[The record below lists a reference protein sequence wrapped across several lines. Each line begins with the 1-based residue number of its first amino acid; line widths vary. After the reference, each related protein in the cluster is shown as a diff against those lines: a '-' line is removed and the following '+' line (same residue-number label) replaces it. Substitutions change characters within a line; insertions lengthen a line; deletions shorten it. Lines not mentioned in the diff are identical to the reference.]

1 MGKTTIDEFVKR
13 QELKHIVDSTITSVA
28 TDIQNKDTLPGQ
40 TADTVMALA
49 MLVMA
54 RATLT

>member
-1 MGKTTIDEFVKR
+1 MGQAAIEELTKR
-13 QELKHIVDSTITSVA
+13 QEIRNMVDSAIISVA
-28 TDIQNKDTLPGQ
+28 TEIQNKEILPEQ
-40 TADTVMALA
+40 RADTVMALA

>member
-1 MGKTTIDEFVKR
+1 MGQAAIEELTKR
-13 QELKHIVDSTITSVA
+13 QEIKNMVDSTIISVA
-28 TDIQNKDTLPGQ
+28 TAIQNKEILPEQ
-40 TADTVMALA
+40 RADTVMALA

>member
-1 MGKTTIDEFVKR
+1 MGQASIEELTKR
-13 QELKHIVDSTITSVA
+13 QEIKNMVDSAIISVA

-40 TADTVMALA
+40 TADTVIALA
-49 MLVMA
+49 TLVMA

>member
-1 MGKTTIDEFVKR
+1 MGQAAIEELTKR
-13 QELKHIVDSTITSVA
+13 QEIKNMVDSTIITVA
-28 TDIQNKDTLPGQ
+28 TEIQNKEILPEQ
-40 TADTVMALA
+40 RADTVMALA